1 MSSNAFKSCAELTP
15 AGYTCDH
22 ELHGKIIRS
31 LCPATCKC
39 AAPAC
44 CDQKGAVP
52 SGILVEKTDSWAEHG
67 TEVTEL
73 EDTKAAAKT
82 QQDDSW
88 QELVH

>member
-1 MSSNAFKSCAELTP
+1 MSSNAFKSCAELAP

-44 CDQKGAVP
+44 CAIP
-52 SGILVEKTDSWAEHG
+52 SGILVEKQVSHM
-67 TEVTEL
+67 EVDMIVPESGVTML
-73 EDTKAAAKT
+73 
-82 QQDDSW
+82 
-88 QELVH
+88 